1 MVQDEGEPVTAL
13 LVGGDTRL
21 SALAAVLADEGITV
35 ETTETLSADTAA
47 GCDLVVVP
55 HDETT
60 TPAVDGVAAVER
72 AVETVECPVVLYAVG
87 FPGADVAIDALDAG
101 AADAIYVPLERGE
114 LLARRVRCV
123 ATGEDGFADPAQ
135 LLEDFF
141 EYYTEDIF
149 IKDDTSRIAV
159 GSNGT
164 GQPQGYDREQL
175 VGLTDYEL
183 LPPDLADALYEQEQR
198 IRETGEPVV
207 NAVEHFLQDGE
218 DRWVATTKVPRYED
232 GEITGLVGGTR
243 DVTHLRWR
251 ERLVAR
257 LHEASRD
264 LMRAETTTDVCRV
277 TTDIA
282 ADITALPA
290 VQVVVHDGSLLTPA
304 DTDCGSVSLFADYE
318 RWFWRAFETG
328 DPQYVTEGPEGE
340 SPTDLADPS
349 TIDVAVFPLGDHGAL
364 GMRASEATFDEF
376 TLDLANVLSATVEAS
391 LDRAERE
398 AALRDHER
406 ELRLRNERLEEFAM
420 MVSHDL
426 RNPLQVAMG
435 ATDLLDADSPH
446 VDRIDSA
453 LEQMDRLV
461 DELLTLADRG
471 EIVGDRVEVDP
482 ARLSR
487 RAWSSIDT
495 DGVALEVGEID
506 SVVADSERLRQ
517 LLEHLFWE
525 LVRKNEG
532 GGTVRVEETAAGDGL
547 AIEFSG
553 TSLPEPLTELSL
565 SDGGLPTDETTPYA
579 RYIVS
584 TIAEA
589 YGWAV
594 TTTGTDGH
602 ARFEITGL
610 EDTR

>member
-1 MVQDEGEPVTAL
+1 MVRDQREPVTAV
-13 LVGGDTRL
+13 LVGGNERL
-21 SALAAVLADEGITV
+21 SALVGPLADNGIAV
-35 ETTETLSADTAA
+35 ETAERLPADAA
-47 GCDLVVVP
+47 AECDLVVVA

-60 TPAVDGVAAVER
+60 TPPVDGVAAVER
-72 AVETVECPVVLYAVG
+72 AVETVDCPVVLYAVG
-87 FPGADVAIDALDAG
+87 FPGANVAIDALEAG
-101 AADAIYVPLERGE
+101 AADAIYVPPKRGE
-114 LLARRVRCV
+114 LLARRLRCV
-123 ATGEDGFADPAQ
+123 ATGDDGFDDPER

-149 IKDDTSRIAV
+149 IKDDASRIAI

-164 GQPQGYDREQL
+164 AQPQGYDREQL
-175 VGLTDYEL
+175 SGLTDYEL
-183 LPPDLADALYEQEQR
+183 FPPELADALYEQEQR
-198 IRETGEPVV
+198 IHETGESVV

-218 DRWVATTKVPRYED
+218 DRWVSTTKVPRYED

-243 DVTHLRWR
+243 DVTHLRKR
-251 ERLVAR
+251 ERLVSR

-264 LMRAETTTDVCRV
+264 LMRAETTADVCRV
-277 TTDIA
+277 TTHIAEDIPV
-282 ADITALPA
+282 LPA
-290 VQVVVHDGSLLTPA
+290 VQVVLHDGSLLVPA
-304 DTDCGSVSLFADYE
+304 DTDSDSPSLFEGYE
-318 RWFWRAFETG
+318 RWFWRAFETA
-328 DPQYVTEGPEGE
+328 DPQYVTVEDEGG

-349 TIDVAVFPLGDHGAL
+349 TVDIAVFPLGDHGAL
-364 GMRASEATFDEF
+364 GMRADGTTLDEF

-398 AALRDHER
+398 ATLRTHER
-406 ELRLRNERLEEFAM
+406 ELQLQNERLEEFAM

-435 ATDLLDADSPH
+435 ATDLLDSDSDH
-446 VDRIDSA
+446 VDRIDAA

-487 RAWSSIDT
+487 RAWSSIDSE
-495 DGVALEVGEID
+495 GVALEVGDIE

-525 LVRKNEG
+525 LVRDSEG
-532 GGTVRVEETAAGDGL
+532 GGTIRVEETAADDGL
-547 AIEFSG
+547 AIELSG
-553 TSLPEPLTELSL
+553 ASLSEPLAETSL

-584 TIAEA
+584 TIADA
-589 YGWAV
+589 YGWV
-594 TTTGTDGH
+594 VSTSETDGG

-610 EDTR
+610 EEER